1 MDPLTIG
8 LASSALSGLTSGIGG
23 MIGGSAASRAAA
35 QQRAAIQQGID
46 FSQGMYD
53 KSAASFQPYQQAGTQ
68 ALGQYQGM
76 LEGQQQ
82 PEFGYQQQEFQF
94 DRWKDP
100 SVANAIQEANKAL
113 EASAMAKGGMGGGL
127 AKALQENTANIANKG
142 YTSAFD
148 RWKQNSE
155 MMSKQAEDKYKRNYE
170 YQSDRLKNYGGL
182 AQSGMDASK
191 TMAEL
196 GSGLAQSVSG
206 MYGDMGNASAQGT
219 IGQSNSALGALSG
232 LSGAVNTGLGAL
244 GKPQGSNP
252 WQSYFDNA
260 SSNLLGG
267 R

>member
-1 MDPLTIG
+1 MDPVTLGLTG
-8 LASSALSGLTSGIGG
+8 AALSGLTSGISG
-23 MIGGSAASRAAA
+23 MISGSAASRAAA
-35 QQRAAIQQGID
+35 QQRAALQQGID

-127 AKALQENTANIANKG
+127 AKSLQANTANIANQG
-142 YTSAFD
+142 YSSAID
-148 RWKQNSE
+148 RWQKNSQ
-155 MMSKQAEDKYKRNYE
+155 MMNDQAQQKYGRDYG
-170 YQSDRLKNYGGL
+170 YQTDRLKNYGGL

-191 TMAEL
+191 TMAGL

-232 LSGAVNTGLGAL
+232 LSGAVNTGLGML
-244 GKPQGSNP
+244 GGSPQGQANP
-252 WQSYFDNA
+252 WMDAYKSAPTYNF
-260 SSNLLGG
+260 
-267 R
+267 

>member
-1 MDPLTIG
+1 MDPVTLGLTG
-8 LASSALSGLTSGIGG
+8 AALSGLTSGIGG
-23 MIGGSAASRAAA
+23 MFGSSAANRAAA

-46 FSQGMYD
+46 FSKGMYD
-53 KSAASFQPYQQAGTQ
+53 KGVEAFQPYQQAGTQ

-100 SVANAIQEANKAL
+100 AVANAIQEANKAM

-155 MMSKQAEDKYKRNYE
+155 MMSKQAEDRYKRNYD

-182 AQSGMDASK
+182 AQTGFDAAKNVS
-191 TMAEL
+191 TL
-196 GSGLAQSVSG
+196 GQGLAQSVSG

-219 IGQSNSALGALSG
+219 IGSSNSALGALSG
-232 LSGAVNTGLGAL
+232 LSGAVNTGLGML
-244 GKPQGSNP
+244 SGSPQGQANP
-252 WQSYFDNA
+252 WMDAYKSAPTYNF
-260 SSNLLGG
+260 
-267 R
+267 